1 MIRSNLLSLKS
12 GTDLLGI
19 SGGSQKSDIWKKR
32 SQVGFMEGQT
42 AFLSVL
48 TENRSFIGKHSGRV
62 VGEGIFSL
70 QKGFCCKGDGKDS
83 GGGVSR
89 FDGDTIANFLKCCGF
104 NEGELE
110 RIISA
115 VRDDSASADVK
126 DKRPAVSASSVLS
139 KDGSS
144 LEREALGGRAGG
156 AEINKKGTTSSVS
169 EGSRSEKRDFICT
182 SAVVG
187 HDKNETKSWSSLIES
202 QIKESAGDRRTETL
216 NKGIRPLDNLIND
229 SFPGGRTQHNISHVV
244 SNIPVEVNEG
254 DIKPHILIKQIAEN
268 AGGSL
273 LNGVGRVKISLNPPH
288 LGTLRMDIVLND
300 NKVQVILQVEN
311 DQVRHVLQVNMEQL
325 KTSLHSHGLIVDNV
339 NVILQE
345 KSGNANYGFGP
356 NGYLLKEDK
365 NAGKNGEGQREKQ
378 DFLIHN
384 SSILE
389 ENEACPQL
397 DGHISLF
404 A

>member
-1 MIRSNLLSLKS
+1 
-12 GTDLLGI
+12 
-19 SGGSQKSDIWKKR
+19 
-32 SQVGFMEGQT
+32 
-42 AFLSVL
+42 
-48 TENRSFIGKHSGRV
+48 
-62 VGEGIFSL
+62 
-70 QKGFCCKGDGKDS
+70 
-83 GGGVSR
+83 
-89 FDGDTIANFLKCCGF
+89 
-104 NEGELE
+104 
-110 RIISA
+110 
-115 VRDDSASADVK
+115 
-126 DKRPAVSASSVLS
+126 
-139 KDGSS
+139 
-144 LEREALGGRAGG
+144 
-156 AEINKKGTTSSVS
+156 
-169 EGSRSEKRDFICT
+169 
-182 SAVVG
+182 
-187 HDKNETKSWSSLIES
+187 
-202 QIKESAGDRRTETL
+202 
-216 NKGIRPLDNLIND
+216 
-229 SFPGGRTQHNISHVV
+229 
-244 SNIPVEVNEG
+244 VEVNEG